1 MCHMTCQVIQQKIL
15 VCHISCQVIKCEC
28 FVICCVRL
36 FSLEPF
42 MSYAMSGYFFLI
54 GVSYV
59 ITCHMS
65 CHVIQSEDWLS
76 SRLHVR
82 WLNLKMSMSYVISS
96 CSTPENCQEKL
107 SNMSSYVSVCRLA
120 LVIESVNI
128 VLFHVLPIISHPDVP
143 PCYDA
148 RLSSIFSLGLF
159 LPLILLQFTSCHNV
173 PNLSL
178 SHNIKQYF
186 TRTKNTIVAIHKYS

>member
-1 MCHMTCQVIQQKIL
+1 MFCHMLCQAIQ
-15 VCHISCQVIKCEC
+15 SGA
-28 FVICCVRL
+28 FYVICHVRL
-36 FSLEPF
+36 F
-42 MSYAMSGYFFLI
+42 FFNWRVI
-54 GVSYV
+54 CHYVSYV
-59 ITCHMS
+59 MS
-65 CHVIQSEDWLS
+65 CYSSEDWLS
-76 SRLHVR
+76 SRMHVR

-107 SNMSSYVSVCRLA
+107 SNMSSYVSVCRVA
-120 LVIESVNI
+120 LVIKSVNI

-159 LPLILLQFTSCHNV
+159 LPLIPLQFTSCHNV